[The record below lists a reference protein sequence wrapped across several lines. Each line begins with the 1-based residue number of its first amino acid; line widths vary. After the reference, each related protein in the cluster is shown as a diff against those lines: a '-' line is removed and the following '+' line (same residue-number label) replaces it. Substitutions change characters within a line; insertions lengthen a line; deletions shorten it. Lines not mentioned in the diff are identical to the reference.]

1 MFNSLSKP
9 SLQCL
14 HPIRYRSLSSTNK
27 LLKRPV
33 QSEWKKD
40 KPARLH
46 KQKTF
51 NLQKFSMKGK
61 EVLTHNINK
70 VRELESGFKVQFIV
84 NGKLET
90 KHLADII
97 EDLNPSSDGI
107 KIVPN
112 KDSVMIRTVPYKQ
125 MLEEFNEDKSKMI
138 EQELIGQGSQKAL
151 RALQSSKR
159 ADKKKSGA
167 KMITLSWNISL
178 GDLNAQKKS
187 EILKRA
193 SKGEKFSIFIDTHK
207 ANQATITKIL
217 AGEVTPQG
225 EDWNIKPM
233 ELKRRELIIEG
244 LQAILEEGEVKFEEK
259 GSINKLLI
267 LNCVPPA
274 PVEKEVKKQK
284 REKIKKEPKAKP
296 VQRIEENELDSLYS
310 FKIED

>member
-1 MFNSLSKP
+1 MLHGLAKP
-9 SLQCL
+9 SLQCNAPRWCRTL
-14 HPIRYRSLSSTNK
+14 ICGQILY
-27 LLKRPV
+27 KRPV
-33 QSEWKKD
+33 QSEWKRD
-40 KPARLH
+40 KPRFH
-46 KQKTF
+46 KPKTF

-70 VRELESGFKVQFIV
+70 VRELESGFKVQFI
-84 NGKLET
+84 NDGKLET

-97 EDLNPSSDGI
+97 QGMDPSSDGI

-112 KDSVMIRTVPYKQ
+112 KDSVMIRMVPYKQ

-138 EQELIGQGSQKAL
+138 EQELIEQGSQKAL

-167 KMITLSWNISL
+167 KLITLSWNISM
-178 GDLNAQKKS
+178 GDLNAQKKA

-207 ANQATITKIL
+207 ANQATIAKIL
-217 AGEVTPQG
+217 AGEVNPQG

-233 ELKRRELIIEG
+233 ELKRRELIVEG
-244 LQAILEEGEVKFEEK
+244 LQAILEEGGVKFEEK
-259 GSINKLLI
+259 GTINKLLI
-267 LNCVPPA
+267 FNCTPPPPA
-274 PVEKEVKKQK
+274 EKEVKKQK
-284 REKIKKEPKAKP
+284 KEKPKKEVKAKP
-296 VQRIEENELDSLYS
+296 VQRIEENELDSLYL